1 MCCTS
6 LAAAHNPLIR
16 TFSCNW
22 SIVDE
27 AGQMLEPVTLG
38 ALMVATRFVLVG
50 DHQQLPPLV
59 LSEEAKAQGMDVSL
73 FKRLSERHPEAVSR
87 LAIQYRMNAD
97 ILTVCN
103 TLFYNQQMSCAS
115 DTVATSKLHL
125 PNLAHFNAWWTGLT
139 GHPPPADHWLLQAI
153 NPDRAVVFLDTDGLQ
168 LLCTDPPTA
177 SEAPAPAGSR
187 RSLSSNKT
195 SNVNEVEAKFVR
207 LILQTA
213 VACGLST
220 AEEAGVISLYRAQI
234 KTLLR
239 ELAVPPSV
247 VCELETV
254 DRYQGRDKS
263 LVLLSTV
270 HSAAS
275 SESPDSSVLSDSRRI
290 NVAVSRAKHKL
301 VLLGSL
307 TVLRAVPAMRGL
319 CELVERR

>member
-1 MCCTS
+1 
-6 LAAAHNPLIR
+6 
-16 TFSCNW
+16 
-22 SIVDE
+22 
-27 AGQMLEPVTLG
+27 MLEPVTLG
-38 ALMVATRFVLVG
+38 ALMAATRFVLVG

-103 TLFYNQQMSCAS
+103 TLFYDQQMSCAS
-115 DTVATSKLHL
+115 DAVATAKLHL
-125 PNLAHFNAWWTGLT
+125 PRLDHFSAWCIGLT
-139 GHPPPADHWLLQAI
+139 GHPPPADRWLLEAI

-168 LLCTDPPTA
+168 PPNAGLNPT

-187 RSLSSNKT
+187 RSSSNNKT
-195 SNVNEVEAKFVR
+195 SNVNEVEAKLVR
-207 LILQTA
+207 LVLEAA
-213 VACGLST
+213 VACGLPT

-239 ELAVPPSV
+239 ELTVPLSV
-247 VCELETV
+247 VCEVETV

-319 CELVERR
+319 CELVESR